1 MKHARFFLKLEL
13 DLLLLFSYSDLMPA
27 ALSFPKCCVVS
38 CKKCGHD
45 VLSGT
50 DGFPASSIAVVCS
63 LCGERRRYL
72 PSEVI
77 HGRPHFV
84 MRKRRTSGLSLVSTG
99 KREPAPASFRMERLE
114 SNRSR

>member
-1 MKHARFFLKLEL
+1 MIFAF
-13 DLLLLFSYSDLMPA
+13 YSLIVVAMR
-27 ALSFPKCCVVS
+27 ALSFPKCCVVC

-50 DGFPASSIAVVCS
+50 DGFPASSVVVVCS

-77 HGRPHFV
+77 HGRPHSV
-84 MRKRRTSGLSLVSTG
+84 VRAKRSSAVTQRRGPVSAQPTG
-99 KREPAPASFRMERLE
+99 FRGQRMAG
-114 SNRSR
+114 SR